1 MINQDIIMLI
11 LNCKKY
17 MYKAIHQRDTWLKN
31 IPEYIKY
38 YHVIGEESLD
48 TDFKFDDT
56 QNILWVKVA
65 DDYLSLPKK
74 VIAAL
79 FALHQTFTYKYVF
92 KTDDDQMLVNPNFFN
107 MLNRTLVSMKPM
119 THYGGFVNNITS
131 PHIST
136 YNLVHSEVP
145 PNVIIK
151 PTKYCS
157 GRFYFL
163 SYFAVIH
170 LLTQRPLIE
179 NEYFEDYAIGYYLS
193 PILKQNI
200 LSISISS
207 YFRDIEF

>member
-1 MINQDIIMLI
+1 M
-11 LNCKKY
+11 
-17 MYKAIHQRDTWLKN
+17 
-31 IPEYIKY
+31 
-38 YHVIGEESLD
+38 
-48 TDFKFDDT
+48 
-56 QNILWVKVA
+56 
-65 DDYLSLPKK
+65 
-74 VIAAL
+74 
-79 FALHQTFTYKYVF
+79 TYKYVF

-119 THYGGFVNNITS
+119 THYGGFVNNITY